1 MSTGKDPVKSA
12 AGKAGARVRWGEFG
26 IRVRLD
32 RVQPDTRRIIEAAL
46 AAERNAAIRTAPEPE
61 RAA

>member
-46 AAERNAAIRTAPEPE
+46 AAERNAAVRAAADPE